1 MPPKRYNDYNISCPY
16 HSATALDAR
25 MSNPFGQYLCHISL
39 ALPLLIKYFNLHGG
53 LNSNFSQKHIMDVK
67 SYLVLSCYELLPF
80 HSIKDPRF
88 YLPLNYF

>member
-1 MPPKRYNDYNISCPY
+1 MPPKRYNISCPY
-16 HSATALDAR
+16 YSATALDAKI
-25 MSNPFGQYLCHISL
+25 SNPFGQYLCQISL
-39 ALPLLIKYFNLHGG
+39 APPLLIMYFNQHG
-53 LNSNFSQKHIMDVK
+53 LNSNFRQKHIMDVK